1 MYYHKKREHKRSFL
15 YYYNIQC
22 SGYEDEEKEYPRMY
36 TTKYM
41 KKKYLRVEYYIYKI
55 LQHIYMMSI
64 YIKNNISWFLELS
77 FVSFPLG
84 IYKKCISLKIEVECR
99 WKKLSLLDA
108 MRDQNIIHVFIHYTK
123 IRSKTKLSEN
133 DIIQ

>member
-1 MYYHKKREHKRSFL
+1 MDMKTKKKSIQGCIPQ
-15 YYYNIQC
+15 NIW
-22 SGYEDEEKEYPRMY
+22 
-36 TTKYM
+36 

-123 IRSKTKLSEN
+123 IRSKTKLSELTLFNKFLETKPIDAQN
-133 DIIQ
+133 DEYFMCL